1 MKNLIRTSLSVIAA
15 VLIANG
21 SVAQNS
27 KKEVVSKNEK
37 SLLWEISGKGIEKP
51 SYLYGTVHIICG
63 DDFLM
68 KERVTKAFEKTSK
81 LALEINMDDA
91 QEMSYMQKAAMGTTP
106 LSKKLTPKESKEL
119 NEILEKTAGMKL
131 NQVDNYT
138 MATIMSLITVK
149 SFGCT
154 NMKFYEMEF
163 VAKAKAANKAIV
175 GLEKV
180 KAQLDFLNNAY
191 TDQEMIAML
200 KELNIEETK
209 KMIQYYIQEDI
220 SNLYLNVTD
229 KKVMNEKTKS
239 FMLDQRNNN
248 WVATMPEMMKK
259 ESVFFAVGAGHLG
272 GKEGVINLLRKAG
285 YTVKPILN

>member
-1 MKNLIRTSLSVIAA
+1 MKNLIRTSLSVIAT
-15 VLIANG
+15 LFIGYG
-21 SVAQNS
+21 SVAQNI
-27 KKEVVSKNEK
+27 KKGVVSKNEK

-63 DDFLM
+63 NDFLM

-81 LALEINMDDA
+81 LALEINMDDT

-106 LSKKLTPKESKEL
+106 LSRKLTPKESKEL

-131 NQVDNYT
+131 NQVDNFT
-138 MATIMSLITVK
+138 MSTIMSLITIK

-154 NMKFYEMEF
+154 NLKSYEMEF
-163 VAKAKAANKAIV
+163 VTKAKATNKTIV

-209 KMIQYYIQEDI
+209 KMVQYYIQEDI

-239 FMLDQRNNN
+239 FILDQRNNN
-248 WVATMPEMMKK
+248 WVTLMPEMMKK
-259 ESVFFAVGAGHLG
+259 EGVFFSVGAGHLPG
-272 GKEGVINLLRKAG
+272 EEGVINLLRKAG
-285 YTVKPILN
+285 YTVKPIFN

>member
-1 MKNLIRTSLSVIAA
+1 MADAASIRADA
-15 VLIANG
+15 G
-21 SVAQNS
+21 SVS
-27 KKEVVSKNEK
+27 H
-37 SLLWEISGKGIEKP
+37 G
-51 SYLYGTVHIICG
+51 
-63 DDFLM
+63 
-68 KERVTKAFEKTSK
+68 
-81 LALEINMDDA
+81 
-91 QEMSYMQKAAMGTTP
+91 
-106 LSKKLTPKESKEL
+106 
-119 NEILEKTAGMKL
+119 EILEKTAGMKL
-131 NQVDNYT
+131 NQVDNFT

-154 NMKFYEMEF
+154 NLKFYEMEF

-209 KMIQYYIQEDI
+209 KMVQYYIQEDI

-248 WVATMPEMMKK
+248 WVSLMPEMMKK
-259 ESVFFAVGAGHLG
+259 ESVFFAVGAGHLPG
-272 GKEGVINLLRKAG
+272 EEGVINLLRKKG
-285 YTVKPILN
+285 YIVKPILN